1 MYEELLNIIYT
12 YTINKKVPDDNFI
25 DSIISIIIKEEKLI
39 EYVKDIDYNY
49 QNIALASYFYESRI
63 LKFNINKI
71 ILISIKYIK
80 EYMILVLIILI
91 NTYLYV

>member
-49 QNIALASYFYESRI
+49 QNILF
-63 LKFNINKI
+63 
-71 ILISIKYIK
+71 
-80 EYMILVLIILI
+80 
-91 NTYLYV
+91 